1 MSLIG
6 LGNLINYLM
15 VRRRRKNNSSN
26 WFIRPFVE
34 RGGSVHQPDYV
45 LLSVIL
51 LLLFFGL
58 FFLSSASS
66 SLAFFRHG
74 DTYRF
79 VKQQIIHGLLP
90 GIILFYAA
98 LRVDYRFY
106 RKISLIFLILS
117 FLFLGLVFIP
127 SLTGG
132 FGTAQSWVSLGSFT
146 FQPSEFV
153 KLFFILFLAGWF
165 DRKGV
170 DIKNLKAST
179 IPFIIILLLVSVLLI
194 KQPDIGTLSI
204 ILFTSFIIYYAAGAK
219 LTHFIALLAAG
230 AIAFVA
236 MIKAA
241 PYRMHR
247 FIAWLNPEVDPQGIG
262 WQIKQ
267 SLIAIGSGGWFGLG
281 LGASRQKSYLPMPAN
296 DSIFAVIAEE
306 IGFVFTVLF
315 LVLFI
320 ILIFRGFKIIKEA
333 PDNFAKLVVLGI
345 TAWIAIQI
353 FINIAGMIQLAPLTG
368 VPLPFISL
376 GGTNLVITLVAMGIM
391 ANISKYTTYK

>member
-1 MSLIG
+1 M
-6 LGNLINYLM
+6 
-15 VRRRRKNNSSN
+15 
-26 WFIRPFVE
+26 
-34 RGGSVHQPDYV
+34 HQPDFV

-79 VKQQIIHGLLP
+79 VKQQVTHGILP
-90 GIILFYAA
+90 GILLFYIA
-98 LRVDYRFY
+98 LRVDYKLY
-106 RKISLIFLILS
+106 RKTSLVFLILS

-132 FGTAQSWVSLGSFT
+132 FGTAQSWVSIAGFT

-153 KLFFILFLAGWF
+153 KLFFIIFLAGWF
-165 DRKGV
+165 DRKGG
-170 DIKNLKAST
+170 DIKSLKAST
-179 IPFIIILLLVSVLLI
+179 IPFVIILLLISTLLI

-204 ILFTSFIIYYAAGAK
+204 ILFTSLLIYYAAGAK
-219 LTHFIALLAAG
+219 LTHLISIFIAG
-230 AIAFVA
+230 TIAFVA

-267 SLIAIGSGGWFGLG
+267 SLIAVGSGGWFGMG

-315 LVLFI
+315 LILFI

-345 TAWIAIQI
+345 TAWIAIQL
-353 FINIAGMIQLAPLTG
+353 FINVAGMIQLAPLTG

-376 GGTNLVITLVAMGIM
+376 GGTNLVITMIAMGIM
-391 ANISKYTTYK
+391 ANISKQTSYK

>member
-1 MSLIG
+1 
-6 LGNLINYLM
+6 M
-15 VRRRRKNNSSN
+15 VRRRRKNNLLS
-26 WFIRPFVE
+26 WLIKPFVE
-34 RGGSVHQPDYV
+34 KGGSVHQPDIV
-45 LLSVIL
+45 LLIVIG

-66 SLAFFRHG
+66 SIAFFRHG

-79 VKQQIIHGLLP
+79 VKQQITHGLLP
-90 GIILFYAA
+90 GTLLFYAA
-98 LRVDYRFY
+98 LRVDYKFY
-106 RKISLIFLILS
+106 RKISLVFLALS

-132 FGTAQSWVSLGSFT
+132 FGTAQSWVSLGSFS

-165 DRKGV
+165 DRKGK
-170 DIKNLKAST
+170 DIRSLTAST
-179 IPFIIILLLVSVLLI
+179 IPFIIILLLISALLI

-204 ILFTSFIIYYAAGAK
+204 IIFTALIIYFAAGARW
-219 LTHFIALLAAG
+219 THFISILVAG
-230 AIAFVA
+230 AIAFGA

-247 FIAWLNPEVDPQGIG
+247 FVAWINPEADPQGIG

-267 SLIAIGSGGWFGLG
+267 SLIAIGSGGWFGMG

-315 LVLFI
+315 LILFI
-320 ILIFRGFKIIKEA
+320 LLILRGFKILKEA

-345 TAWIAIQI
+345 VAWLSIQV
-353 FINIAGMIQLAPLTG
+353 FVNVAGMIQLAPLTG

-376 GGTNLVITLVAMGIM
+376 GGTNLVITLVSMGVL
-391 ANISKYTTYK
+391 ANISKYTNYK